1 VSVPEILLSVAGD
14 DGLSFLHKERTV
26 LVSREIREDE
36 TKPNM
41 LTNPPWVAGTL
52 SRRGQLED
60 VEDIEE
66 DLTIPGFSSSENI
79 PEPTPVLEVGPM
91 APPARP
97 APKNSLF
104 SQRSAMPFPAPVGV
118 PTIALKIAPITPISH
133 YSSTPSYPKPLSN
146 NTTLPLR
153 KAQIVIRRG

>member
-14 DGLSFLHKERTV
+14 DELSFLHKERTV

-104 SQRSAMPFPAPVGV
+104 SQKSATPFPAPVGV
-118 PTIALKIAPITPISH
+118 PTIVSH

-146 NTTLPLR
+146 NATLPLR
-153 KAQIVIRRG
+153 KAQLVIRRG